1 MTGKGIVYPIIV
13 SESDDDGHYFVA
25 TSPNIS
31 GMVTQGDTLSEV
43 AYWAEDAIA
52 TMIAGEDYPTPQDP
66 TDWPLKENE
75 RVIFISV
82 NMVQWLKN
90 IQLRLTDRT
99 ARSDVSSS
107 TTEDLRELV
116 KNNGIEK

>member
-52 TMIAGEDYPTPQDP
+52 TMIAGEDYSTPQDP